1 MAGVDVSI
9 TGCELEVSLL
19 QNCIDVDLVQQIA
32 IDISIETPT
41 IEIELSCYPGFTL
54 PPGGQPGDILVKL
67 SDTNG
72 DVGWVS
78 RADFFQ
84 SYFDGL
90 DSYTDDAA
98 AVSDGLTI
106 DALYWVATGS
116 DSNIPGTLRRV
127 TTV

>member
-1 MAGVDVSI
+1 
-9 TGCELEVSLL
+9 
-19 QNCIDVDLVQQIA
+19 VQQIA

-54 PPGGQPGDILVKL
+54 PPGGETGDILAKL

-72 DVGWVS
+72 DVGWLS
-78 RADFFQ
+78 SADFFK
-84 SYFDGL
+84 SYFDDL
-90 DSYTDDAA
+90 PFYTDDAA
-98 AVSDGLTI
+98 AVADGRVLN
-106 DALYWVATGS
+106 DLYWVADGS